1 MSDMKFKKNDRVVL
15 NGSYISTIVGFD
27 KDQYLLEV
35 DDLDFPGFR
44 FSKVLGIYG
53 DNLTWAYEHE
63 LVVADTEPDHSTLV
77 YCSHAYGG
85 KPTNLRDM
93 TTRLKA
99 ITASHGAR
107 IAELGYVFVS
117 PLHALGFM
125 YDAVEYEEGMRQC
138 IGLLANC
145 KMLVLF
151 GKEHETSR
159 GVQMEIAFAKA
170 HKIPVLTE
178 EEFYAIIKT

>member
-1 MSDMKFKKNDRVVL
+1 MKFKKNDRVIL
-15 NGSYISTIVGFD
+15 NGDFIATVVGHD
-27 KDQYLLEV
+27 DDQYLLEV
-35 DDLDFPGFR
+35 DDNKFPGFR
-44 FSKVLGIYG
+44 YSKVLGIYG
-53 DNLTWAYEHE
+53 DNLAWAYERE
-63 LVVADTEPDHSTLV
+63 LEEAKSEPNTSTLV

-99 ITASHGAR
+99 IMASDGAH

-125 YDAVEYEEGMRQC
+125 YDAVEYDEGMRQC
-138 IGLLANC
+138 IGLLASC

-151 GKEHETSR
+151 GKEHETSK
-159 GVQMEIAFAKA
+159 GVQLEIAYAKT
-170 HKIPVLTE
+170 HNISILTE